1 MQTLLVHN
9 PTAGVGDHEKEELLA
24 ILRLAG
30 HEVTYS
36 STKSEEFPAILDG
49 GFDLIVVAGGDGTV
63 RKVTTKLKLRHAA
76 IAIMPLGT
84 ANNIANS
91 LGMLG
96 DRQEMANAWSKG
108 KRAPLD
114 IGMASGPWGEKPFIE
129 GVGIGALASITNDEV
144 GADFEGDKRILIG
157 RDSFREALKKAEPLH
172 IKITIDGKPF
182 EGEWLMVEAMN
193 NKYTGPALPLAP
205 KSDSGDGLLEVIGV
219 SVERREEM
227 LKWLG
232 APEESK
238 PPVEMK
244 RGKVVDMVW
253 TGKPVLRVDD
263 SPLKIPAGKQRA
275 IIRFQDE
282 PLEVMLPKL
291 PGAKKQAASKPAA
304 KAAKKASPKKAGKK
318 GESRSVVAA

>member
-36 STKSEEFPAILDG
+36 STKSDKFPAVLDG
-49 GFDLIVVAGGDGTV
+49 EFDLIVIAGGDGTV
-63 RKVTTKLKLRHAA
+63 RKVTTKLKRREAA
-76 IAIMPLGT
+76 IAILPLGT

-91 LGMLG
+91 LGMMG
-96 DRQEMANAWSKG
+96 DRQEMANAWSQG

-114 IGMASGPWGEKPFIE
+114 IGIASGPWGEKSFIE
-129 GVGIGALASITNDEV
+129 GVGIGALAAITNDEV

-157 RDSFREALKKAEPLH
+157 RDSFREALEKAEPLH
-172 IKITIDGKPF
+172 IKITVDGKPF

-219 SVERREEM
+219 SAQRRDEM
-227 LKWLG
+227 LAWLG
-232 APEESK
+232 APEDAK

-263 SPLKIPAGKQRA
+263 SPVKIPAGKQRA
-275 IIRFQDE
+275 IIRFQEE
-282 PLEVMLPKL
+282 PLAVMLPKL
-291 PGAKKQAASKPAA
+291 PGAKKSP
-304 KAAKKASPKKAGKK
+304 AKKPSAKKTEPKKPRKK
-318 GESRSVVAA
+318 GQARPMVAA